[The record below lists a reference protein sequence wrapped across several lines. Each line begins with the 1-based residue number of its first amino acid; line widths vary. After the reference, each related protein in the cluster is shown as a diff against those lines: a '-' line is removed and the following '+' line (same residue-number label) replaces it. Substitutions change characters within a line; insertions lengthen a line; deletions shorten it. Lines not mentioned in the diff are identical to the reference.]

1 MIINIIQ
8 INYMVRRTIYALSLC
23 ILLFIPFHGTMAED
37 LTTRDSLK
45 NTTDTLKDGF
55 FHRFYRYFQQSNKVH
70 EEKKFDFSVIGG
82 PHFSSDTKLGLGV
95 VASGLYRIDRED
107 KSISPSNISLYG
119 DITTT
124 GFYLLGIR
132 GNTIFPKDRFRA
144 NINMYFFS
152 FPSQY
157 WGIGYDNAKD
167 KDHYTD
173 YKRLEQQIKVD
184 FLCRL
189 APNLYAGVNL
199 MFRNVAVKDFDD
211 ISFLNG
217 EKKNVASFGPGLVIS
232 YDSRDFIPNPAKGF
246 FAQFEQQFFPGFLGN
261 DYDFKR
267 TSIDFRYYQRIWKG
281 AILASQ
287 VQGIFNYGDTPWSM
301 VALMGGAYS
310 MRGYYEGRYRDND
323 LIQFQVEYRQKIYN
337 RHGIVVWGGAGNVFP
352 DMDKFKWDQT
362 LPTYGIGYRWEF
374 KNRVNVRLDYGFGKG
389 VSAFY
394 FGINEA
400 F

>member
-1 MIINIIQ
+1 MIQRIT
-8 INYMVRRTIYALSLC
+8 RALSLC
-23 ILLFIPFHGTMAED
+23 ILLFIPFHGIMAEN
-37 LTTRDSLK
+37 LVTRDSLN
-45 NTTDTLKDGF
+45 NTTDTLKNGF
-55 FHRFYRYFQQSNKVH
+55 FHRFYRYFQQSNKVK

-167 KDHYTD
+167 EDHNTD
-173 YKRLEQQIKVD
+173 YKRLEQQVKVE
-184 FLCRL
+184 FLYRL
-189 APNLYAGVNL
+189 AQNLYAGANL
-199 MFRNVAVKDFDD
+199 MFRNVSVKDFDD

-232 YDSRDFIPNPAKGF
+232 YDSRDFIPNPSKGF
-246 FAQFEQQFFPGFLGN
+246 FAQFEQQFFPEFLGN
-261 DYDFKR
+261 DHNFKR
-267 TSIDFRYYQRIWKG
+267 TSIDFRYYQKMWKG

-287 VQGIFNYGDTPWSM
+287 IQGIFNYGTTPWSM
-301 VALMGGAYS
+301 VALMGGSYS

-323 LIQFQVEYRQKIYN
+323 LVQFQVEY
-337 RHGIVVWGGAGNVFP
+337 
-352 DMDKFKWDQT
+352 
-362 LPTYGIGYRWEF
+362 
-374 KNRVNVRLDYGFGKG
+374 G
-389 VSAFY
+389 VDERRSFLFSHRSHISAVQSQ
-394 FGINEA
+394 
-400 F
+400 